1 MTAGGGTRRSGGM
14 WTTRKKTFVQS
25 PTRIDPVVVGAGA
38 LELQRV
44 RPKSFRIP
52 GDSNSGDLPPS
63 YDDDNNGKS
72 GGNTDSAVAHR
83 TINPLLQVVKPQKSG
98 HLDRRAS
105 LDDQKA
111 TTSSSSKPPGAA
123 AAGKNSLTGA
133 NPKTGEDDGFDL
145 L

>member
-1 MTAGGGTRRSGGM
+1 
-14 WTTRKKTFVQS
+14 
-25 PTRIDPVVVGAGA
+25 
-38 LELQRV
+38 V

-52 GDSNSGDLPPS
+52 GDSNSDDLPPS
-63 YDDDNNGKS
+63 YDDDTDGKS
-72 GGNTDSAVAHR
+72 GGKSDSTVAHR

-105 LDDQKA
+105 YDDDQKA
-111 TTSSSSKPPGAA
+111 STSSSSQPPGAA
-123 AAGKNSLTGA
+123 AAGKKTSTGA